1 MRNYCLT
8 QVNILRT
15 VEAWLLWEN
24 KKRLILAT
32 IKLSLKCLCVPET
45 WSIGAY
51 LSTADQTSP
60 KKLFNVFLFLW
71 IFIYTQN
78 LKRSIDPSIL
88 SEDIQINKFFI

>member
-60 KKLFNVFLFLW
+60 KKLFNIFLSLDFHLHAKFKT
-71 IFIYTQN
+71 IH
-78 LKRSIDPSIL
+78 RSIDSL
-88 SEDIQINKFFI
+88 

>member
-8 QVNILRT
+8 QVNIFRT
-15 VEAWLLWEN
+15 MEAWLLWEN

-32 IKLSLKCLCVPET
+32 IKLSLKYLCVPET

-51 LSTADQTSP
+51 PGTAEQTPP
-60 KKLFNVFLFLW
+60 KKINIFLFLW

-78 LKRSIDPSIL
+78 LKRSIDSL
-88 SEDIQINKFFI
+88 